1 MFMLTTE
8 RIKTISKLAFPIGVA
23 LSSTLVMSL
32 IDLAMVGRLGDRAI
46 AAVGLSA
53 FSFTLVLAFV
63 LGIEPAVQGLVAR
76 RRGEGST
83 EPTCL
88 PLNGGLLTAL
98 IVGIPLT
105 IICCLFSS
113 FFFSLISSD
122 PEVTKIGVPF
132 LRTLYIGIIAVGIN
146 VAFKGY
152 WAGIE
157 KPYVFMGIALL
168 MDGLNILVNYILIFG
183 HFGAPALGATGA
195 AIGTVSSLYVGVM
208 VNVAITY
215 FRFRK
220 EGFLNVKPEGS
231 LLARIF
237 KLGLPATLQT
247 FFYSAGYVVFF
258 WLVGQVGTTELAAAS
273 VLVRIAEV
281 LLLLALSLGSASAT
295 LVSKTAGEGDFAAA
309 AQWGWDS
316 GKLGVIGITLLG
328 LPLVLFP
335 RLFLSIFLSDPHT
348 MSIALIPMRL
358 VGATAG
364 MGSLI
369 WIFAYTLSSVGD
381 GNRVALLSFC
391 MQCVFLPLVWIVG
404 PYLHYGLLQIWLVQI
419 SYGALA
425 TVLITA
431 IWADGGWKK
440 IKV

>member
-1 MFMLTTE
+1 MLTVA

-32 IDLAMVGRLGDRAI
+32 IDIAMVGRLGNRAI

-63 LGIEPAVQGLVAR
+63 MGIEPAVQGLVAR

-83 EPTCL
+83 EPRCL

-105 IICCLFSS
+105 VICCLFSR

-122 PEVTKIGVPF
+122 PEVTEIGVPF
-132 LRTLYIGIIAVGIN
+132 LRTLYIGILAVGIN
-146 VAFKGY
+146 IAFKGH
-152 WAGIE
+152 WTGME
-157 KPYVFMGIALL
+157 KPKVYMSIGIL
-168 MDGLNILVNYILIFG
+168 MDCLNVIVNYVLIFG

-195 AIGTVSSLYVGVM
+195 AIGTVSSLYVGVI
-208 VNVAITY
+208 VNFGIAY

-220 EGFLNVKPEGS
+220 DGFLNAKPGAP

-247 FFYSAGYVVFF
+247 LFYSAGYVVFF
-258 WLVGQVGTTELAAAS
+258 WLIGQVGTTELAAAS

-295 LVSKTAGEGDFAAA
+295 LVSKTVGEGDFAGA

-348 MSIALIPMRL
+348 MSIALIPLRL

-369 WIFAYTLSSVGD
+369 WIFAYTLYSVGD
-381 GNRVALLSFC
+381 GNRVVLVSFVL
-391 MQCVFLPLVWIVG
+391 QWFFLPLVWVVG
-404 PYLHYGLLQIWLVQI
+404 PHLHYGLLQIWIVQMA
-419 SYGALA
+419 YGALA
-425 TVLITA
+425 TILITA
-431 IWADGGWKK
+431 IWADGRWKK
-440 IKV
+440 IKI

>member
-1 MFMLTTE
+1 MLTIE

-32 IDLAMVGRLGDRAI
+32 IDLAMVGRLGNSAI

-53 FSFTLVLAFV
+53 FSFTLVLALV
-63 LGIEPAVQGLVAR
+63 VGIEPAVQGLVAR

-83 EPTCL
+83 EPSCL

-105 IICCLFSS
+105 IICCLFSP

-157 KPYVFMGIALL
+157 KPNIYMWIALL
-168 MDGLNILVNYILIFG
+168 MDCLNILVNYVLIFG

-195 AIGTVSSLYVGVM
+195 AIGTVSALCVGVI

-215 FRFRK
+215 FLFRK
-220 EGFLNVKPEGS
+220 DGFLSTKPERA
-231 LLARIF
+231 LLACIL
-237 KLGLPATLQT
+237 KLGLPATLQN

-258 WLVGQVGTTELAAAS
+258 WLIGLVGTTELAAAS
-273 VLVRIAEV
+273 VLVRMAEV

-295 LVSKTAGEGDFAAA
+295 LVSKTVGEGDFAAA

-316 GKLGVIGITLLG
+316 GKLGVIGITLVG

-335 RLFLSIFLSDPHT
+335 GLFLSIFISDPHT
-348 MSIALIPMRL
+348 ISIALIPTRL

-369 WIFAYTLSSVGD
+369 WIFAHTLFSVGD
-381 GNRVALLSFC
+381 GNRVVVVSFS
-391 MQCVFLPLVWIVG
+391 MQCLFLPLVWVVG
-404 PYLHYGLLQIWLVQI
+404 PYLHYGLLQIWLVQMA
-419 SYGALA
+419 YGALA

-431 IWADGGWKK
+431 IWAEGRWKK
-440 IKV
+440 VKI